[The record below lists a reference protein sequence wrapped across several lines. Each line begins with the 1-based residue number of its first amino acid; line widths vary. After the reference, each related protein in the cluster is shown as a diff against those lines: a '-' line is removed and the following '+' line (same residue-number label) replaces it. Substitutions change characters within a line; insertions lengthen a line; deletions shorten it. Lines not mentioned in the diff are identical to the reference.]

1 MAARACRAQRFQR
14 FGPAKALAGA
24 LAAAGLLI
32 PIELLTRT
40 VRPRGRQRLP
50 WLFHKALAR
59 ALGIRVKVHG
69 RPARQGGVLFVANHV
84 SWADIPVLGS
94 LVQAAFV
101 AKADV
106 EQIKVVGWLASL
118 QRTLYVERERRQASG
133 DQRTAIAER
142 LQARENVIL
151 FPEATTGD
159 GVAVLPFKSA
169 LFAAVGDDP
178 ALVIQPVTIA
188 YTRLNG
194 LPITRENLPDIVWI
208 GDTDLIPHAVEFTAL
223 GRVRAEVVFHPP
235 VRMADFADRK
245 ALSRHCREVIAE
257 GYLRLMRG

>member
-1 MAARACRAQRFQR
+1 M
-14 FGPAKALAGA
+14 
-24 LAAAGLLI
+24 LI
-32 PIELLTRT
+32 PAELVSRR

-50 WLFHKALAR
+50 QLFHKLLTR
-59 ALGIRVKVHG
+59 SLGIRVKVHG
-69 RPARQGGVLFVANHV
+69 CAARRGGILFVSNHV

-106 EQIKVVGWLASL
+106 EQIKIVGWLADL
-118 QRTLYVERERRQASG
+118 ARTLYVERDRRQASG
-133 DQRTAIAER
+133 DQRNAIAER
-142 LQARENVIL
+142 LSAGENVIL

-169 LFAAVGDDP
+169 LFAAVGSDP

-194 LPITRENLPDIVWI
+194 LPITRETLPDIVWI

-223 GRVRAEVVFHPP
+223 GRVRAEVVFHPA

-245 ALSRHCREVIAE
+245 ALSRHCREVIADA
-257 GYLRLMRG
+257 YLRLMRG